1 MKVVCEGCG
10 ISLDQRMAYQMIT
23 AWVSNA
29 NRSKQV
35 GKRYEQRFACRPCVE
50 AFTRT
55 GETWQ
60 QLSLLDG

>member
-1 MKVVCEGCG
+1 MKVACEGCG
-10 ISLDQRMAYQMIT
+10 HSFDRRQMFQMIT

-60 QLSLLDG
+60 QLQMELP